1 MSMMCGFIIMN
12 FWVKSWRIKYCWRSI
27 WYFKITDSDQILITD
42 YNMYHLKKISHSHF
56 ISVGFVN
63 AQIQRTGNHPTPF
76 DTVLILNWKLYFIEF
91 FAAFLLAAVV
101 FVCTAAFMPP
111 PPPFVWFSTYFDW
124 CFYIA
129 SDTVIN
135 SGFHKV
141 LFSSHK
147 WWNFLEEKDILVKRN
162 LSRDDE
168 RFGYIQCSAREWY
181 ALIE

>member
-12 FWVKSWRIKYCWRSI
+12 FWVKSWRIKYCWHSI
-27 WYFKITDSDQILITD
+27 WYFKITDSDHRLQYVSFKKNITFPFYFSRFCKCTD
-42 YNMYHLKKISHSHF
+42 PKNRKSPHPLWHCTDFELKALLYRVLCCIF
-56 ISVGFVN
+56 ISCSRICMHCCFY
-63 AQIQRTGNHPTPF
+63 ATPP
-76 DTVLILNWKLYFIEF
+76 L
-91 FAAFLLAAVV
+91 
-101 FVCTAAFMPP
+101 
-111 PPPFVWFSTYFDW
+111 VWFSTYFDW